1 MRLVLRLSGV
11 SLLLLLN
18 RDVAVGDEKSKA
30 DVDILR
36 FDLLLLLDEVEE
48 VGLSLWMAKV
58 SDCDRPSGTPSDEG
72 GAESTRDWTRVN

>member
-18 RDVAVGDEKSKA
+18 RDVAVGDENSKA

-36 FDLLLLLDEVEE
+36 FDLLLLDEVDE
-48 VGLSLWMAKV
+48 VGLSLWMANV

>member
-1 MRLVLRLSGV
+1 M

-36 FDLLLLLDEVEE
+36 FDLLLLLLDEVDE
-48 VGLSLWMAKV
+48 VGLSLWMANV

>member
-1 MRLVLRLSGV
+1 M

-18 RDVAVGDEKSKA
+18 RDVAVGDEKSNA

-36 FDLLLLLDEVEE
+36 FDLLLLDEVEE
-48 VGLSLWMAKV
+48 VGLSLWMANV
-58 SDCDRPSGTPSDEG
+58 SDCDRPSGTPSDGG